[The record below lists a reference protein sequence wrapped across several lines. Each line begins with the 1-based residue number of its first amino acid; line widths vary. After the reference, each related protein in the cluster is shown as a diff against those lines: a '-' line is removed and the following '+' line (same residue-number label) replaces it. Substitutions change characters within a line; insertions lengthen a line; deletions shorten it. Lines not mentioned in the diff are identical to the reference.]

1 MGDTNRFFSQLLVE
15 KTAKTTDALAVQ
27 KRRRNPSAP
36 SVRNACRAVMLVDG
50 APIRQ
55 KARRDYERV
64 LRDLK
69 QTRQELDR
77 FENEDKPRYLQW
89 LNRQFGSL
97 LTALRETS
105 QQLAAKEELVFEIE
119 SETFFTGAS
128 YGKAYQRVLKRRE
141 NPETAHAEFSDGQSS
156 APGRDGFDDEAS
168 AGHDGDPTDPL
179 EDELNAFFKEMDQ
192 AFEDIFEGSSREK
205 RRSPRHKE
213 TAAKPSVPRL
223 KELYRAVVR
232 RLHPDTQTEM
242 TSQKLEWWHQAQEAY
257 QKGDTEQLEVILS
270 LCEIEERGTTAQTS
284 VSLLARITR
293 QIAGTLRAIKKHLG
307 QCRHDPAWN
316 FSQRTD
322 RKQLGAQIQRH
333 LEDDLVRLQRAVQS
347 VESQLNR
354 WAADAERIR
363 SRRPRRKT
371 QASQPE
377 FLF

>member
-1 MGDTNRFFSQLLVE
+1 
-15 KTAKTTDALAVQ
+15 
-27 KRRRNPSAP
+27 
-36 SVRNACRAVMLVDG
+36 MLVDG

-89 LNRQFGSL
+89 MNRQFGSL

-105 QQLAAKEELVFEIE
+105 QQLAAKEQLVFEIE
-119 SETFFTGAS
+119 SEAFFTGAS
-128 YGKAYQRVLKRRE
+128 YGKAYQSVLKRRE
-141 NPETAHAEFSDGQSS
+141 NPEAADAEFSEGNSS
-156 APGRDGFDDEAS
+156 ASGRAGFDDEAS
-168 AGHDGDPTDPL
+168 AGQNADPTDPL
-179 EDELNAFFKEMDQ
+179 EDELNAFFEEMDQ

-205 RRSPRHKE
+205 RRSPRRKE
-213 TAAKPSVPRL
+213 ASAKPSGPRL

-293 QIAGTLRAIKKHLG
+293 QIAGTLRAIKKQLG

-322 RKQLGAQIQRH
+322 RKHLGAQIQRH
-333 LEDDLVRLQRAVQS
+333 LEDELFQLQRALQS

-354 WAADAERIR
+354 WAAEAERVR
-363 SRRPRRKT
+363 TRKPRRKT
-371 QASQPE
+371 PASQPE